1 MNLENFVPH
10 SSPRLLSRP
19 TARVWEKW

>member
-10 SSPRLLSRP
+10 PSPMQTHRSNLRDSR
-19 TARVWEKW
+19 